1 MDRARTITP
10 SAYASM
16 MNVPSSAAP
25 SASPLPPVDAP
36 RTLDAGA
43 TLRASHVTGRIG
55 DWLLLDDPV
64 GRARRADGCVLAPD
78 IGDSVLIWACANAR
92 AGVADDAS
100 GAPSAYV
107 LTVLAR
113 AGAPQAALAL
123 PGGVVFETGIDGLR
137 IDAPRIA
144 LAARDRIDAR
154 AARVDLSAHRACV
167 RAAHLDACAQSI
179 DGRAHDVRLV
189 ARRFTS
195 TIGRALHTLGDC
207 FRRVRGVD
215 DTRASRARW
224 QIDERAHLHARDVTL
239 LADRHVGI
247 DGERIDLG

>member
-1 MDRARTITP
+1 MDRTRTITP
-10 SAYASM
+10 GSYAPM
-16 MNVPSSAAP
+16 MNVPSSSAP
-25 SASPLPPVDAP
+25 SISPLPSVDMP
-36 RTLDAGA
+36 RILGV
-43 TLRASHVTGRIG
+43 TLRASHVTGRVG

-78 IGDSVLIWACANAR
+78 VGDSVLIWACA
-92 AGVADDAS
+92 AGDAS
-100 GAPSAYV
+100 GRPPAYV

-144 LAARDRIDAR
+144 LSARDRIDAR